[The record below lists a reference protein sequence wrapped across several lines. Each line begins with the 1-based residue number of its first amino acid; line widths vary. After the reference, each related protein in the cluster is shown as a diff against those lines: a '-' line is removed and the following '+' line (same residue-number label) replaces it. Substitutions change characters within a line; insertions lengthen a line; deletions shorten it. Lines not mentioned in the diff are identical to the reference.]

1 MEEHPDNFWR
11 AASQQ
16 ERLDEITTA
25 DDTLKEGPLR
35 RDVRSLGRLLG
46 TVIREQAGDEIFR
59 IEEELRKLAIRH
71 RQLNRGQ
78 GETCLDFPGEQ
89 ELSDHAREIVG
100 KLSVADAGQI
110 VKAFATYFELVNL
123 AETNHRKRRQR
134 AHRISQEPDKP
145 GTIRGT
151 IKRLREAGIDA
162 EQVLEMLARI
172 EIVPVFTAHPT
183 DVARRVVHFKQRRIA
198 SELEL
203 LDRLPLADSEAL
215 RAQDSILAEITALWQ
230 TDEVRRR
237 KPTVLDEIK
246 MGLDHYPDSLMAPLP
261 TLYSD
266 IAAAFSTVFDTE
278 TEPTA
283 LPTMVRFGSWIGGDR
298 DGNPFVTPE
307 ATRDALEH
315 ARQTILASYIA
326 SLEELRRLLT
336 PSNCRI
342 SIPKDISVAV
352 QRYELIFGP
361 HEQETETLPDCEQY
375 RCLAG
380 FMLHRMRV
388 TLHGGDSGK
397 RYDTAGEF
405 RDDLQLIRVCL
416 AESGAERL
424 SRLLVDP
431 LIRKVDTFGFHLHT
445 LDIRQHAQVHE
456 HAVRELAAADQAE
469 GLDQARPS
477 AATVSLID
485 TLKSLAS
492 IKREFPGEAIRS
504 YVISG
509 ASSSRDIYSLIRLM
523 ELSGISV
530 RGDDRADPGIM
541 PVPLFESIED
551 LRNAPGICRE
561 LWQSVGY
568 KPYLDSW
575 GRLQEVMLGYSD
587 SNKDGGMLT
596 SSWEIY
602 KAHRELHRAAEECG
616 VRLRLFHGRGGTVGR
631 GGGPTHRAIISRPP
645 GAFSGSVKMTEQGEV
660 ITWKYSDPALAE
672 RTLELMVA
680 ASLDALARPL
690 VSGTA
695 QNTAWEETVER
706 LSRESFD
713 YYREMIVENP
723 DIITYFEQATP
734 VLEFDLAKIG
744 SRPARRSV
752 GKGLADLRAIPW
764 GFGWMQ
770 SRHVIPGWFGIGHSF
785 ERFVEREPGNL
796 EVLRDMMRN
805 FPFFFDMIRN
815 IELAISKVDLPLAR
829 LYAGLVS
836 DDALRERVF
845 SLIAAEYQRARGM
858 ILLITGQERLLEKHP
873 AIARSVRL
881 RNPYVDVLSLI
892 QIELLRRKR
901 SGIVER
907 DIDYVLAGTISG
919 IAAGLRNTG

>member
-1 MEEHPDNFWR
+1 METPEYFWL

-16 ERLDEITTA
+16 ERLNEITTA
-25 DDTLKEGPLR
+25 DDPLKEEPLR

-46 TVIREQAGDEIFR
+46 TVIREQAGEEIYR
-59 IEEELRKLAIRH
+59 VEEELRKLAIQH

-78 GETCLDFPGEQ
+78 GEACLDFPGEQ
-89 ELSDHAREIVG
+89 ELSDRAREIVG
-100 KLSVADAGQI
+100 TLSTADAGHI

-134 AHRISQEPDKP
+134 AHRVSQAPDKP

-151 IKRLREAGIDA
+151 FRRLREAGLSA
-162 EQVLEMLARI
+162 EQVLDLLAQI
-172 EIVPVFTAHPT
+172 DIVPVFTAHPT

-198 SELEL
+198 KELER
-203 LDRLPLADSEAL
+203 LDRLPLTDSEAM
-215 RAQDSILAEITALWQ
+215 RAQDSILTEIAALWQ

-246 MGLDHYPDSLMAPLP
+246 MGLDHYPDSLMVPLP

-266 IAAAFSTVFDTE
+266 IAAAFSAVFDTAAG
-278 TEPTA
+278 PTA

-298 DGNPFVTPE
+298 DGNPFVTPA
-307 ATRDALEH
+307 ATRDALLN
-315 ARQTILASYIA
+315 ARQTVIASYIT

-336 PSNCRI
+336 PSSCRTV
-342 SIPKDISVAV
+342 IPDGIRETVR
-352 QRYELIFGP
+352 RYEQIFGR
-361 HEQETETLPDCEQY
+361 HEQETETLPDCEEY
-375 RCLAG
+375 RRLAG
-380 FMLHRMRV
+380 FMLHRMRL
-388 TLHGGDSGK
+388 TLRGGDTEG
-397 RYDTAGEF
+397 RYTTAGEF
-405 RDDLQLIRVCL
+405 RADLQLIRDAL
-416 AESGAERL
+416 AVSSAERL
-424 SRLLVDP
+424 SRLLIDP
-431 LIRKVDTFGFHLHT
+431 MIRRVDTFGFHLHA
-445 LDIRQHAQVHE
+445 LDIRQHAQIHE
-456 HAVRELAAADQAE
+456 QAVRELAAVDRAD
-469 GLDQARPS
+469 GLTPESPS
-477 AATVSLID
+477 PPTITLLD
-485 TLKSLAS
+485 TLKALAS
-492 IKREFPGEAIRS
+492 FKQEFPSEAIRS

-509 ASSSRDIYSLIRLM
+509 TTTARDVYSLIRLM
-523 ELSGISV
+523 ELAGISV
-530 RGDDRADPGIM
+530 RASDDGSDPGIM
-541 PVPLFESIED
+541 PVPLFESIDD
-551 LRNAPGICRE
+551 LRNAPAICRE
-561 LWQSVGY
+561 LWQSPTY
-568 KPYLDSW
+568 RPYLDSW

-602 KAHRELHRAAEECG
+602 TAHRELHRVAAECG

-672 RTLELMVA
+672 RTMELMVA

-690 VSGTA
+690 LSATG
-695 QNTAWEETVER
+695 QNPAWEEAVDR
-706 LSRESFD
+706 LSRESFN

-723 DIITYFEQATP
+723 DIIPYFEQATP

-744 SRPARRSV
+744 SRPARRNA

-770 SRHVIPGWFGIGHSF
+770 SRHVIPGWFGIGHAF
-785 ERFVEREPGNL
+785 ERIVADRPENLDLLRE
-796 EVLRDMMRN
+796 MMKS

-815 IELAISKVDLPLAR
+815 IELALSKVDLPLAR
-829 LYAGLVS
+829 LYAGLVT
-836 DDALRERVF
+836 DTAVRERVF
-845 SLIAAEYQRARGM
+845 SLFAAEYQRARGM
-858 ILLITGQERLLEKHP
+858 VLLITGQERLLEKHP

-901 SGIVER
+901 SGSSDGE
-907 DIDYVLAGTISG
+907 IDYVLAATISG